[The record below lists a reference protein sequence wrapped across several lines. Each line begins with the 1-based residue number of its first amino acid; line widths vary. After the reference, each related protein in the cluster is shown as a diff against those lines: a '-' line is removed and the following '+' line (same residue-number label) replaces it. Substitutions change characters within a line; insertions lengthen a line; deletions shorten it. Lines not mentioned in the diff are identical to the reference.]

1 MALTEASP
9 VDRIIE
15 TADFRCTITLKAG
28 ENCRAGDAIGFGS
41 GWRRALATVGTVIA
55 CQLVALE
62 DGIGGDVIEAA
73 QLVVI
78 GGFTGGTPGAS
89 VYSAEG
95 SAAGEYTETEP
106 STQFDI
112 KTILGYVLS
121 TTQILVMPST
131 RASQAVP

>member
-15 TADFRCTITLKAG
+15 TADFRCRITLKAA
-28 ENCRAGDAIGFGS
+28 ENCRAGDLLGYSS
-41 GWRRALATVGTVIA
+41 GWLRALATAGTVIA
-55 CQLVALE
+55 GQLVALE
-62 DGIGGDVIEAA
+62 DGIGGEVIEAA
-73 QLVVI
+73 QLVVL
-78 GGFTGGTPGAS
+78 GGFTGGTPGGS

-95 SAAGEYTETEP
+95 TDDGEYTETEP

-112 KTILGYVLS
+112 KTVIGRVLS
-121 TTQILVMPST
+121 ATQILVMPSV